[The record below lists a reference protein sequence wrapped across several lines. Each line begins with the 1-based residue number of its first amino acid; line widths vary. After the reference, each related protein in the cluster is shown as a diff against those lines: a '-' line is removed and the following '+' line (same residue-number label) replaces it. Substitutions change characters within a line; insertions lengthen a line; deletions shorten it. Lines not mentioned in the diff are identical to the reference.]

1 LKNNRQKQI
10 NRLNRMLIYVIL
22 IFFSVVSLLPL
33 YWVFS
38 TSMQLDHYQDIDM
51 ERPVSYVDSNPPK
64 MYPMG
69 FKLYFEHW
77 KEAREAEKVGDSELA
92 EHHRGMMSHIIDNTF
107 YTFKSLFT
115 NHDIG
120 RWFINSLYIAVIV
133 TFGILLFDSMAGY
146 VLAKKRFPGRDII
159 FWIIISTMM
168 IPGQVTLVPMFIMIR
183 DLGLMDT
190 HWALILP
197 DLSMV
202 FGVFLMRQY
211 MYSIPDELIEA
222 AKIDGASEWKT
233 YWKVVLPLAKP
244 GLAALGIFTF
254 MNVWNSFLWPII
266 VLNSAE
272 LHTLPVGLK
281 TLQDANLASFKLLM
295 SGAALAAIPMIV
307 IFLIFQRYFVK
318 GLTLGGVK
326 E

>member
-1 LKNNRQKQI
+1 MKNKSKRANKLI
-10 NRLNRMLIYVIL
+10 IYVL
-22 IFFSVVSLLPL
+22 LTIFAVVSLLPL

-38 TSMQLDHYQDIDM
+38 TSLQLSSYQSEDM
-51 ERPVSYVDSNPPK
+51 DRPVSYVDSNPPK
-64 MYPMG
+64 LYPMG
-69 FKLYFEHW
+69 IPLYFEHW
-77 KEAREAEKVGDSELA
+77 SEAREADKAGNA
-92 EHHRGMMSHIIDNTF
+92 EEEAYHRDMMDHIVDNTF
-107 YTFKSLFT
+107 SSFVSLFQK
-115 NHDIG
+115 HDVG
-120 RWFINSLYIAVIV
+120 KWFFNSVYISVVV
-133 TFGILLFDSMAGY
+133 TVGILLIDSMAGY
-146 VLAKKRFPGRDII
+146 VLAKKKFPGRNLI

-168 IPGQVTLVPMFIMIR
+168 IPGQVTLVPLFIMVGN
-183 DLGLMDT
+183 LNLMDT

-202 FGVFLMRQY
+202 FGVFLMRQF
-211 MYSIPDELIEA
+211 MYSIPDELLEA
-222 AKIDGASEWKT
+222 SRMDGASEWRT
-233 YWKVVLPLAKP
+233 YWTIVLPLAKP

-272 LHTLPVGLK
+272 LYTLPVGLK

-295 SGAALAAIPMIV
+295 SGAAVAAIPMIIV
-307 IFLIFQRYFVK
+307 FILFQRYFVK

>member
-1 LKNNRQKQI
+1 MKNNKKFNVNKLI
-10 NRLNRMLIYVIL
+10 IIMLLSV
-22 IFFSVVSLLPL
+22 FAVVSLLPL

-38 TSMQLDHYQDIDM
+38 TSLQLSSYQSAEMD
-51 ERPVSYVDSNPPK
+51 RPVSYVDANPPK

-69 FKLYFEHW
+69 IPLYFEHW
-77 KEAREAEKVGDSELA
+77 GGAREAAKAGDAA
-92 EHHRGMMSHIIDNTF
+92 EEAYHRDMMDHIVTNTF
-107 YTFKSLFT
+107 SSFTTLFQK
-115 NHDIG
+115 HDIG
-120 RWFINSLYIAVIV
+120 KWFFNSIYISVVV
-133 TFGILLFDSMAGY
+133 TVGILLIDSMAGY
-146 VLAKKRFPGRDII
+146 VLAKKNFPGRDII

-168 IPGQVTLVPMFIMIR
+168 IPGQVTLVPLFIMVGN
-183 DLGLMDT
+183 LNLMDT

-202 FGVFLMRQY
+202 FGVFLMRQF
-211 MYSIPDELIEA
+211 MYSIPNELLEA
-222 AKIDGASEWKT
+222 ARMDGASEWRT
-233 YWKVVLPLAKP
+233 FWTIVLPLAKP

-272 LHTLPVGLK
+272 LYTLPVGLK

-295 SGAALAAIPMIV
+295 SGAAVAAIPMIIV
-307 IFLIFQRYFVK
+307 FILFQRYFVK

>member
-1 LKNNRQKQI
+1 MKKKPLD
-10 NRLNRMLIYVIL
+10 RLNKLI
-22 IFFSVVSLLPL
+22 IFGLLTVFAVVSLLPL

-38 TSMQLDHYQDIDM
+38 TSLQLSSYQSQDM

-69 FKLYFEHW
+69 IPLYFKHW
-77 KEAREAEKVGDSELA
+77 GEAREAAKAGDATEEAYHRDMMDHIVSNSFASFKTLFKKHDVG
-92 EHHRGMMSHIIDNTF
+92 
-107 YTFKSLFT
+107 K
-115 NHDIG
+115 
-120 RWFINSLYIAVIV
+120 WFFNSLYIAVVV
-133 TFGILLFDSMAGY
+133 TIGILLIDSMAGY
-146 VLAKKRFPGRDII
+146 VLAKKKFPGRNLI
-159 FWIIISTMM
+159 FWVIISTMM
-168 IPGQVTLVPMFIMIR
+168 IPGQVTLVPLFIMVGN
-183 DLGLMDT
+183 LGLMDT

-202 FGVFLMRQY
+202 FGVFLMRQF
-211 MYSIPDELIEA
+211 MYSIPDELLEA
-222 AKIDGASEWKT
+222 ARMDGASEWRT
-233 YWKVVLPLAKP
+233 FWTVVLPLAKP

-266 VLNSAE
+266 VLNTAK
-272 LHTLPVGLK
+272 LYTLPVGLK

-295 SGAALAAIPMIV
+295 SGAAVAAIPMIIV
-307 IFLIFQRYFVK
+307 FILFQRYFVQ

>member
-1 LKNNRQKQI
+1 MNKRFSLKKSI
-10 NRLNRMLIYVIL
+10 VYLLLISAAVI
-22 IFFSVVSLLPL
+22 SLLPL

-38 TSMQLDHYQDIDM
+38 TSVQLSSYQD
-51 ERPVSYVDSNPPK
+51 EELNNPTSYVNANPPK
-64 MYPMG
+64 MFPVG
-69 FKLYFEHW
+69 ITEYFEHW
-77 KEAREAEKVGDSELA
+77 GKARDAEKAGDVELEA
-92 EHHRGMMSHIIDNTF
+92 YHRDIMDQIVTDMFSGFKRLFQQNNMGM
-107 YTFKSLFT
+107 
-115 NHDIG
+115 
-120 RWFINSLYIAVIV
+120 WFINSLYIGVVV
-133 TFGILLFDSMAGY
+133 TIGVLLFDSMAGY
-146 VLAKKRFPGRDII
+146 VLAKKKFPGRNFI
-159 FWIIISTMM
+159 FWLIISTMM
-168 IPGQVTLVPMFIMIR
+168 IPSQVTLVPMFIMVR

-202 FGVFLMRQY
+202 FGVFLMRQF
-211 MYSIPDELIEA
+211 MFSIPDELLEA

-233 YWKVVLPLAKP
+233 YWRIVLPLARP

-272 LHTLPVGLK
+272 LYTLPVGLK
-281 TLQDANLASFKLLM
+281 TLQDANLADFKLLM
-295 SGAALAAIPMIV
+295 SGAAIAAIPMIIV
-307 IFLIFQRYFVK
+307 FILFQRHFVK

>member
-1 LKNNRQKQI
+1 
-10 NRLNRMLIYVIL
+10 LNKKPNGKFNKLIIYVL
-22 IFFSVVSLLPL
+22 LSVFAVVSLLPL

-38 TSMQLDHYQDIDM
+38 TSLQLSSYQSQDM

-69 FKLYFEHW
+69 IPLYFDHW
-77 KEAREAEKVGDSELA
+77 GEAREAAQEGNLE
-92 EHHRGMMSHIIDNTF
+92 EETYHREMMDHIVDNTF
-107 YTFKSLFT
+107 SSFT
-115 NHDIG
+115 NLFKKHDVG
-120 RWFINSLYIAVIV
+120 KWFFNSLYISVLV
-133 TFGILLFDSMAGY
+133 TFGILLIDSMAGY
-146 VLAKKRFPGRDII
+146 VLAKKKFPGRNLI

-168 IPGQVTLVPMFIMIR
+168 IPGQVTLVPLFIMVGN
-183 DLGLMDT
+183 LGLMDT

-202 FGVFLMRQY
+202 FGVFLMRQF
-211 MYSIPDELIEA
+211 MYSIPDELLEA
-222 AKIDGASEWKT
+222 AKMDGASEWRT
-233 YWKVVLPLAKP
+233 FWTVVLPLAKP

-272 LHTLPVGLK
+272 LYTLPVGLK

-295 SGAALAAIPMIV
+295 SGAAVAAIPMIIV
-307 IFLIFQRYFVK
+307 FILFQRYFVK

>member
-1 LKNNRQKQI
+1 MKKKPLDKVNK
-10 NRLNRMLIYVIL
+10 LILYVL
-22 IFFSVVSLLPL
+22 LTIFAVVSLLPL

-38 TSMQLDHYQDIDM
+38 TSLQLNSYQSQDM

-69 FKLYFEHW
+69 IPLYFEHW
-77 KEAREAEKVGDSELA
+77 GEARDAAKAGDAKEEAY
-92 EHHRGMMSHIIDNTF
+92 HRDMMDHIVDNTF
-107 YTFKSLFT
+107 SSYENLFKK
-115 NHDIG
+115 NDVG
-120 RWFINSLYIAVIV
+120 KWFFNSFYIAVVV
-133 TFGILLFDSMAGY
+133 TFGILLLDAMAGY
-146 VLAKKRFPGRDII
+146 VLAKKKFPGRNLI
-159 FWIIISTMM
+159 FWVIISTMM
-168 IPGQVTLVPMFIMIR
+168 IPGQVTLVPLFIMVGNL
-183 DLGLMDT
+183 DLMNT

-202 FGVFLMRQY
+202 FGVFLMRQF
-211 MYSIPDELIEA
+211 MYSIPDELLEA
-222 AKIDGASEWKT
+222 AKMDGASEWRT
-233 YWKVVLPLAKP
+233 FWTVVLPLAKP

-266 VLNSAE
+266 VLNSSK
-272 LHTLPVGLK
+272 LYTLPVGLK

-295 SGAALAAIPMIV
+295 SGAAVSAIPMIIV
-307 IFLIFQRYFVK
+307 FILFQRYFVK

>member
-1 LKNNRQKQI
+1 MKNQSKRVNKLI
-10 NRLNRMLIYVIL
+10 IYVL
-22 IFFSVVSLLPL
+22 LTVFAVVSLLPL

-38 TSMQLDHYQDIDM
+38 TSLQLSSYQSEDM
-51 ERPVSYVDSNPPK
+51 DRPVSYVDSNPPK
-64 MYPMG
+64 LYPMG
-69 FKLYFEHW
+69 IPLYFEHW
-77 KEAREAEKVGDSELA
+77 SGAREADKAGNA
-92 EHHRGMMSHIIDNTF
+92 EEEAYHRDMMDHIVENTF
-107 YTFKSLFT
+107 SSFTSLFQK
-115 NHDIG
+115 HDVG
-120 RWFINSLYIAVIV
+120 KWFFNSVYISVVV
-133 TFGILLFDSMAGY
+133 TVGILLIDSMAGY
-146 VLAKKRFPGRDII
+146 VLAKKKFPGRNLI

-168 IPGQVTLVPMFIMIR
+168 IPGQVTLVPLFIMVGN
-183 DLGLMDT
+183 LNLMDT

-202 FGVFLMRQY
+202 FGVFLMRQF
-211 MYSIPDELIEA
+211 MYSIPDELLEA
-222 AKIDGASEWKT
+222 SRMDGASEWRT
-233 YWKVVLPLAKP
+233 FWTIVLPLAKP

-272 LHTLPVGLK
+272 LYTLPVGLK

-295 SGAALAAIPMIV
+295 SGAAVAAIPMIIV
-307 IFLIFQRYFVK
+307 FILFQRYFVK

>member
-1 LKNNRQKQI
+1 MKKKPLDKFNKLI
-10 NRLNRMLIYVIL
+10 NYALLVV
-22 IFFSVVSLLPL
+22 FAVVSLLPL

-38 TSMQLDHYQDIDM
+38 TSLQLSSYQSQDM

-69 FKLYFEHW
+69 IPLYFEHW
-77 KEAREAEKVGDSELA
+77 GEARKAEKVGDLKE
-92 EHHRGMMSHIIDNTF
+92 ETYHRGMMDNIVENTF
-107 YTFKSLFT
+107 SSYKSLFKK
-115 NHDIG
+115 HDIG
-120 RWFINSLYIAVIV
+120 KWFFNSVYISVIV
-133 TFGILLFDSMAGY
+133 TVGILLIDSMAGY
-146 VLAKKRFPGRDII
+146 VLAKKKFPGRNLI

-168 IPGQVTLVPMFIMIR
+168 IPGQVTLVPLFIMVGN
-183 DLGLMDT
+183 LNLMDT

-202 FGVFLMRQY
+202 FGVFLMRQF
-211 MYSIPDELIEA
+211 MYSIPDELLEA
-222 AKIDGASEWKT
+222 AKMDGASEWRT
-233 YWKVVLPLAKP
+233 FWTIVLPLAKP

-272 LHTLPVGLK
+272 LYTLPVGLK

-295 SGAALAAIPMIV
+295 SGAAVAAIPMIV
-307 IFLIFQRYFVK
+307 VFILFQRYFVK

>member
-1 LKNNRQKQI
+1 MKKKPLDKVNK
-10 NRLNRMLIYVIL
+10 LILYVL
-22 IFFSVVSLLPL
+22 LTIFAVVSLLPL

-38 TSMQLDHYQDIDM
+38 TSLQLNSYQSQDM

-69 FKLYFEHW
+69 IPLYFEHW
-77 KEAREAEKVGDSELA
+77 GEARDAAKAGDAKEEAY
-92 EHHRGMMSHIIDNTF
+92 HRDMMDHIVDNTF
-107 YTFKSLFT
+107 SSYENLFKK
-115 NHDIG
+115 NDVG
-120 RWFINSLYIAVIV
+120 KWFFNSFYIAVVV
-133 TFGILLFDSMAGY
+133 TLGILLLDAMAGY
-146 VLAKKRFPGRDII
+146 VLAKKKFPGRNLI
-159 FWIIISTMM
+159 FWVIISTMM
-168 IPGQVTLVPMFIMIR
+168 IPGQVTLVPLFIMVGNL
-183 DLGLMDT
+183 DLMNT

-202 FGVFLMRQY
+202 FGVFLMRQF
-211 MYSIPDELIEA
+211 MYSIPDELLEA
-222 AKIDGASEWKT
+222 AKMDGASEWRT
-233 YWKVVLPLAKP
+233 FWTVVLPLAKP

-266 VLNSAE
+266 VLNSSK
-272 LHTLPVGLK
+272 LYTLPVGLK

-295 SGAALAAIPMIV
+295 SGAAVSAIPMIIV
-307 IFLIFQRYFVK
+307 FILFQRYFVK

>member
-1 LKNNRQKQI
+1 MKKKPLDKVNK
-10 NRLNRMLIYVIL
+10 LILYVL
-22 IFFSVVSLLPL
+22 LTIFAIVSLIPL

-38 TSMQLDHYQDIDM
+38 TSLQLSSYQSEDM
-51 ERPVSYVDSNPPK
+51 DKPVSYVDSNPPK

-69 FKLYFEHW
+69 IPLYFEHW
-77 KEAREAEKVGDSELA
+77 GEAREASKAGHSTEEA
-92 EHHRGMMSHIIDNTF
+92 YHRDMMDHIVDNTF
-107 YTFKSLFT
+107 SSYVSLFKK
-115 NHDIG
+115 HDVG
-120 RWFINSLYIAVIV
+120 KWFFNSFYISVVV
-133 TFGILLFDSMAGY
+133 TLGILLIDSMAGY
-146 VLAKKRFPGRDII
+146 VLAKKKFPGRNLI

-168 IPGQVTLVPMFIMIR
+168 IPGQVTLVPLFIMIR
-183 DLGLMDT
+183 DLNLMDT

-202 FGVFLMRQY
+202 FGVFLMRQF

-222 AKIDGASEWKT
+222 AKMDGASEWKT
-233 YWKVVLPLAKP
+233 FWTIVLPLAKP

-266 VLNSAE
+266 VLNNAK
-272 LHTLPVGLK
+272 LYTLPVGLK

-295 SGAALAAIPMIV
+295 SGAAVAAIPMIIV
-307 IFLIFQRYFVK
+307 FILFQRYFVK

>member
-1 LKNNRQKQI
+1 MKKKPLD
-10 NRLNRMLIYVIL
+10 RLNKLI
-22 IFFSVVSLLPL
+22 IFGLLTVFAVVSLLPL

-38 TSMQLDHYQDIDM
+38 TSLQLSSYQSQDM

-69 FKLYFEHW
+69 IPLYFKHW
-77 KEAREAEKVGDSELA
+77 GEAREAAKAGDA
-92 EHHRGMMSHIIDNTF
+92 EEEAYHRGMMDHIVSNSF
-107 YTFKSLFT
+107 GAYKSLFQK
-115 NHDIG
+115 HDVG
-120 RWFINSLYIAVIV
+120 KWFFNSIYIAVVV
-133 TFGILLFDSMAGY
+133 TIGILLIDSMAGY
-146 VLAKKRFPGRDII
+146 VLAKKRFPGRNLI

-168 IPGQVTLVPMFIMIR
+168 IPGQVTLVPLFIMVGN
-183 DLGLMDT
+183 LNLMDT

-202 FGVFLMRQY
+202 FGVFLMRQF
-211 MYSIPDELIEA
+211 MYSIPDELLEA
-222 AKIDGASEWKT
+222 ARMDGASEWRT
-233 YWKVVLPLAKP
+233 FWTVVLPLARP

-266 VLNSAE
+266 VLNTAE
-272 LHTLPVGLK
+272 LYTLPVGLK

-295 SGAALAAIPMIV
+295 SGAAVAAIPMIIV
-307 IFLIFQRYFVK
+307 FILFQRYFVK

>member
-1 LKNNRQKQI
+1 MKKKPLD
-10 NRLNRMLIYVIL
+10 RLNKLI
-22 IFFSVVSLLPL
+22 IFGLLTVFAVVSLLPL

-38 TSMQLDHYQDIDM
+38 TSLQLSSYQSQDM

-69 FKLYFEHW
+69 IPLYFKHW
-77 KEAREAEKVGDSELA
+77 GEAREAAKAGETLEEAYHRDMMDHIVSNSFGSFKNLFKKHDVG
-92 EHHRGMMSHIIDNTF
+92 
-107 YTFKSLFT
+107 K
-115 NHDIG
+115 
-120 RWFINSLYIAVIV
+120 WFFNSIYIAVVV
-133 TFGILLFDSMAGY
+133 TIGILLIDSMAGY
-146 VLAKKRFPGRDII
+146 VLAKKKFPGRNLI

-168 IPGQVTLVPMFIMIR
+168 IPGQVTLVPLFIMVGN
-183 DLGLMDT
+183 LGLMDT

-202 FGVFLMRQY
+202 VGLFLMRQF
-211 MYSIPDELIEA
+211 MYSIPDELLEA
-222 AKIDGASEWKT
+222 ARMDGASEWRT
-233 YWKVVLPLAKP
+233 FWTVVLPLARP

-254 MNVWNSFLWPII
+254 MSVWNSFLWPII
-266 VLNSAE
+266 VLNTAE
-272 LHTLPVGLK
+272 LYTLPVGLK

-295 SGAALAAIPMIV
+295 SGAAVAAIPMIIV
-307 IFLIFQRYFVK
+307 FILFQRYFIQ

>member
-1 LKNNRQKQI
+1 MKKKPLDKVNK
-10 NRLNRMLIYVIL
+10 LILYVL
-22 IFFSVVSLLPL
+22 LTIFAVVSLLPL

-38 TSMQLDHYQDIDM
+38 TSLQLNSYQSQDM

-69 FKLYFEHW
+69 IPLYFEHW
-77 KEAREAEKVGDSELA
+77 GEARDAAKSGDAKEEAY
-92 EHHRGMMSHIIDNTF
+92 HRDMMDHIVDNTF
-107 YTFKSLFT
+107 SSYENLFKK
-115 NHDIG
+115 NDVG
-120 RWFINSLYIAVIV
+120 KWFFNSFYIAVVV
-133 TFGILLFDSMAGY
+133 TFGILLLDAMAGY
-146 VLAKKRFPGRDII
+146 VLAKKKFPGRNLI
-159 FWIIISTMM
+159 FWVIISTMM
-168 IPGQVTLVPMFIMIR
+168 IPGQVTLVPLFIMVGNL
-183 DLGLMDT
+183 DLMNT

-202 FGVFLMRQY
+202 FGVFLMRQF
-211 MYSIPDELIEA
+211 MYSIPDELLEA
-222 AKIDGASEWKT
+222 AKMDGASEWRT
-233 YWKVVLPLAKP
+233 FWTVVLPLAKP

-266 VLNSAE
+266 VLNSSK
-272 LHTLPVGLK
+272 LYTLPVGLK

-295 SGAALAAIPMIV
+295 SGAAVSAIPMIIV
-307 IFLIFQRYFVK
+307 FILFQRYFVK

>member
-1 LKNNRQKQI
+1 MKKNSFNG
-10 NRLNRMLIYVIL
+10 LNKLIIYVL
-22 IFFSVVSLLPL
+22 LTIFAVVSLLPL

-38 TSMQLDHYQDIDM
+38 TSLQLSSYQSKDM
-51 ERPVSYVDSNPPK
+51 ERPISYVDANPPK

-69 FKLYFEHW
+69 IPLYFEHW
-77 KEAREAEKVGDSELA
+77 SGAREAKKADNIEDETYHREMM
-92 EHHRGMMSHIIDNTF
+92 EHIVDNTF
-107 YTFKSLFT
+107 SSFKSLFQK
-115 NHDIG
+115 HDIG
-120 RWFINSLYIAVIV
+120 KWFFNSLYISVVV
-133 TFGILLFDSMAGY
+133 TFGILLIDSMAGY
-146 VLAKKRFPGRDII
+146 VLAKKKFPGRNLI

-168 IPGQVTLVPMFIMIR
+168 IPGQVTLVPLFMMIR
-183 DLGLMDT
+183 DLELMDT

-202 FGVFLMRQY
+202 FGVFLMRQF
-211 MYSIPDELIEA
+211 MYSIPDELLEA
-222 AKIDGASEWKT
+222 ARMDGASEWRT
-233 YWKVVLPLAKP
+233 FWTVVLPLAKP

-272 LHTLPVGLK
+272 LYTLPVGLK

-295 SGAALAAIPMIV
+295 SGAAVAAIPMIIV
-307 IFLIFQRYFVK
+307 FILFQRYFVK
-318 GLTLGGVK
+318 GLTIGGVK

>member
-1 LKNNRQKQI
+1 MKKKPLD
-10 NRLNRMLIYVIL
+10 RLNKLI
-22 IFFSVVSLLPL
+22 IFGLLTVFAVVSLLPL

-38 TSMQLDHYQDIDM
+38 TSLQLSSYQSQDM

-69 FKLYFEHW
+69 IPLYFKHW
-77 KEAREAEKVGDSELA
+77 GEAREAAKAGDAKEEEYHRDMMDHIVSNSFGSFKNLFKKHDVG
-92 EHHRGMMSHIIDNTF
+92 
-107 YTFKSLFT
+107 K
-115 NHDIG
+115 
-120 RWFINSLYIAVIV
+120 WFFNSIYIAVVV
-133 TFGILLFDSMAGY
+133 TIGILLIDSMAGY
-146 VLAKKRFPGRDII
+146 VLAKKKFPGRNLI

-168 IPGQVTLVPMFIMIR
+168 IPGQVTLVPLFIMVGN
-183 DLGLMDT
+183 LGLMDT

-202 FGVFLMRQY
+202 FGVFLMRQF
-211 MYSIPDELIEA
+211 MYSIPDELLEA
-222 AKIDGASEWKT
+222 ARMDGASEWRT
-233 YWKVVLPLAKP
+233 FWTVVLPLARP

-266 VLNSAE
+266 VLNTSE
-272 LHTLPVGLK
+272 LYTLPVGLK

-295 SGAALAAIPMIV
+295 SGAAVAAIPMIIV
-307 IFLIFQRYFVK
+307 FILFQRYFVK